1 MSAGQEALGE
11 AYTERHGTRG
21 EIVLNRPQRR
31 NALSRALVE
40 GARAGLAEFI
50 ADDGIEVILIRG
62 ADDTFCAGMDM
73 KAQREQPRPA
83 WLDGFDEVWAALHG
97 DIYHCPKPIVGAL
110 QGFAVGGG
118 AALAFACDVLIAG
131 ESAQL
136 QLIEVS
142 IGMPA
147 PVTLAWLDLKFGR
160 AITLELALS
169 SDRDGARELLER
181 GLVARVEPDDR
192 LLEEAR
198 AYADH
203 LAVHPQAGLRAVKT
217 TLWQLDAIED
227 FGERVRSAQAAWR
240 EGEGR
245 TPSDQGPAS

>member
-1 MSAGQEALGE
+1 MTVDPAARGE

-21 EIVLNRPQRR
+21 EIVLNRPARR
-31 NALSRALVE
+31 NALSAALVE
-40 GARAGLAEFI
+40 GARSGLAEFI

-73 KAQREQPRPA
+73 KAQRERPQPA
-83 WLDGFDEVWAALHG
+83 WLRGFGDQWAALHG
-97 DIYHCPKPIVGAL
+97 EIYDCPKPIVGAL

-147 PVTLAWLDLKFGR
+147 PVNLAWLDLKFGR
-160 AITLELALS
+160 AVALELALS
-169 SDRDGARELLER
+169 SDRYGARELLAR

-192 LLEEAR
+192 VLEEAR

-203 LAVHPQAGLRAVKT
+203 LAAHPQAGLRAVKT
-217 TLWQLDAIED
+217 TLWRLDAIED
-227 FGERVRSAQAAWR
+227 FGERVRTAQAAWT

-245 TPSDQGPAS
+245 TPIA